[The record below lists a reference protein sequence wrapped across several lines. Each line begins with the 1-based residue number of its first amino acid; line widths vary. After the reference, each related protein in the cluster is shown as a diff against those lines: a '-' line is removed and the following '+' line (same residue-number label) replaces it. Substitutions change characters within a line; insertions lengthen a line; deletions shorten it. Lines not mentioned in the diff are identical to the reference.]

1 MSFKKTVTFSAK
13 VSDYTDGTVSA
24 RVQAEN
30 NILGQFVSWLL
41 AQNTFIQQIE
51 KVEIGDSHWSGYPM
65 YAVNSSVPSA
75 VSSCVS
81 GYKLLSDV
89 YMLGKNKNN
98 FLLGLCVD
106 GHVLTI
112 APTCSFEFQ
121 DALNTYLSKPISI
134 VMEQLRNLNSSK
146 YGIRVQYGGSLPV
159 ATFNTVDDEISIT
172 LNYWKGSDTLVL
184 YAVGETSRVFFSFD
198 AVDASFG
205 WLTSANKAL
214 CGYSFNEPI
223 QADETTQTLTS
234 DSSDSVVTCLSKGY
248 TTNLNPYYWGNM
260 NSYSGGC
267 YTGPWYSG
275 APVSCRLHIMNSQNF
290 YNGNGSSAD
299 SYLNSM
305 METDALRIVCCANL
319 VNFPRISTG
328 QLYLRKM
335 YIPNRTTVS
344 PVKLGYTPGNLY
356 ADAIYAVNDK
366 NYVCLKSGWCS
377 YFVEVSDQG

>member
-1 MSFKKTVTFSAK
+1 MSFKKTVTFTAK

-41 AQNTFIQQIE
+41 AQNTSIQQIE

-81 GYKLLSDV
+81 GYQLLSDV

-98 FLLGLCVD
+98 FLMGLCVD
-106 GHVLTI
+106 GHILTI

-121 DALNTYLSKPISI
+121 DALNTYSSKPISI
-134 VMEQLRNLNSSK
+134 VMEQLRNLQSSK
-146 YGIRVQYGGSLPV
+146 YAIRAQYGGSLPV

-184 YAVGETSRVFFSFD
+184 YVVGETSRVFFSFD

-248 TTNLNPYYWGNM
+248 ATNLNPYYWGNM
-260 NSYSGGC
+260 NSYSGEC
-267 YTGPWYSG
+267 YTGQWYSG

-290 YNGNGSSAD
+290 YNANGSSAD

-305 METDALRIVCCANL
+305 METDVQRIVCCANL

-335 YIPNRTTVS
+335 YIPNRTTAS

-356 ADAIYAVNDK
+356 VDAVYTVNDK

>member
-1 MSFKKTVTFSAK
+1 MSFKKTVTFTAK

-41 AQNTFIQQIE
+41 AQNTSIQQIE

-65 YAVNSSVPSA
+65 YAVNTSVPSA

-81 GYKLLSDV
+81 GYQLLSDV

-98 FLLGLCVD
+98 FLMGLCVD

-121 DALNTYLSKPISI
+121 DALNTSSAKPLSI
-134 VMEQLRNLNSSK
+134 VMEQLRMLASARYNMRIS
-146 YGIRVQYGGSLPV
+146 YGGSLPL
-159 ATFNTVDDEISIT
+159 ATFNTTDDEISIT
-172 LNYWKGSDTLVL
+172 LNYWKGSDTLMFYV
-184 YAVGETSRVFFSFD
+184 VGETSRVFFSFD

-205 WLTSANKAL
+205 WLTSANKTL

-223 QADETTQTLTS
+223 QADETTQTLTGNS
-234 DSSDSVVTCLSKGY
+234 GDSAITCLSKGY
-248 TTNLNPYYWGNM
+248 NTNLSPYFWGNM
-260 NSYSGGC
+260 NAYNSGC
-267 YTGPWYSG
+267 YQSPWYSY
-275 APVSCRLHIMNSQNF
+275 APVSSLMHVMNCQYFVNTA
-290 YNGNGSSAD
+290 GSIAD
-299 SYLNSM
+299 SNLNLM
-305 METDALRIVCCANL
+305 METDSSRIVCGANL

-335 YIPNRTTVS
+335 YIPNRTTAS

-356 ADAIYAVNDK
+356 ADAVYTINDK
-366 NYVCLKSGWCS
+366 NYVCLKSGWCG

>member
-1 MSFKKTVTFSAK
+1 MSFKKTVTFTAK

-41 AQNTFIQQIE
+41 AQNTSIQQIE

-81 GYKLLSDV
+81 GYELLSDV

-98 FLLGLCVD
+98 FLMGLCVD

-121 DALNTYLSKPISI
+121 DALNTSSAKPISI
-134 VMEQLRNLNSSK
+134 VMEQLRMLSSTRHN
-146 YGIRVQYGGSLPV
+146 IRISFGGSIPL
-159 ATFNTVDDEISIT
+159 ATFNTTDDEISIT

-205 WLTSANKAL
+205 WLTSTNKTL

-234 DSSDSVVTCLSKGY
+234 NSAESVITCLSKGY
-248 TTNLNPYYWGNM
+248 NTNLSPFFWGSM
-260 NSYSGGC
+260 NSNISGC
-267 YTGPWYSG
+267 YQGPWYSN
-275 APVSCRLHIMNSQNF
+275 APVPATMHIMNSQNF
-290 YNGNGSSAD
+290 HTNNNPTAD
-299 SYLNSM
+299 SYLNLM
-305 METDALRIVCCANL
+305 METDSTRIICGANL
-319 VNFPRISTG
+319 ANFPRISTG

-335 YIPNRTTVS
+335 YIPNRTTAS

-356 ADAIYAVNDK
+356 VDAVYAVNDK
-366 NYVCLKSGWCS
+366 NYLCLKNGWCS
-377 YFVEVSDQG
+377 YFVEVEDQN

>member
-41 AQNTFIQQIE
+41 AQNTSIQQIE
-51 KVEIGDSHWSGYPM
+51 KIEIGDSHWSGYPM
-65 YAVNSSVPSA
+65 YAVNSSVPSL

-81 GYKLLSDV
+81 GYQLLSDV
-89 YMLGKNKNN
+89 YMLGKDADN

-112 APTCSFEFQ
+112 APSCSFEFQ
-121 DALNTYLSKPISI
+121 DALNTYSPKPISI
-134 VMEQLRNLNSSK
+134 VMEQLRNLQSSR
-146 YGIRVQYGGSLPV
+146 YTARLSYGGSMPL

-205 WLTSANKAL
+205 WLTSTNKAL

-234 DSSDSVVTCLSKGY
+234 NSAEPVITCLSKGY
-248 TTNLNPYYWGNM
+248 STNLCPFFWGSMSSN
-260 NSYSGGC
+260 NYGC
-267 YTGPWYSG
+267 YQFPWSSN
-275 APVSCRLHIMNSQNF
+275 APVPATMHIMNSQNS
-290 YNGNGSSAD
+290 YGNNNPSVDSS
-299 SYLNSM
+299 LNLM
-305 METDALRIVCCANL
+305 METDSTRIICGVNL
-319 VNFPRISTG
+319 TNFPRISTE

-335 YIPNRTTVS
+335 YIPNRTTAS

-356 ADAIYAVNDK
+356 QDAVYTVNDK
-366 NYVCLKSGWCS
+366 NYLCLHDGWCS

>member
-1 MSFKKTVTFSAK
+1 MSFKKTVSFTAK

-41 AQNTFIQQIE
+41 AQNTSIQQIE

-65 YAVNSSVPSA
+65 YAVDTSVPSI

-81 GYKLLSDV
+81 GYELLSDI

-98 FLLGLCVD
+98 FLMGLCVD

-121 DALNTYLSKPISI
+121 DALNASSAKSISI
-134 VMEQLRNLNSSK
+134 VMEQLRMLASTRYN
-146 YGIRVQYGGSLPV
+146 IRISFGGSMPL
-159 ATFNTVDDEISIT
+159 ATFNTADDEISIT

-184 YAVGETSRVFFSFD
+184 YMVGETSRVFFSFD

-205 WLTSANKAL
+205 WLTSTNQAL
-214 CGYSFNEPI
+214 CGYSFNEAI
-223 QADETTQTLTS
+223 QADETTQTLVTNTT
-234 DSSDSVVTCLSKGY
+234 DSVITCLSKGY
-248 TTNLNPYYWGNM
+248 NTNLSPFFWGSM
-260 NSYSGGC
+260 SSYTSGC
-267 YTGPWYSG
+267 YQNPWFSY
-275 APVSCRLHIMNSQNF
+275 APVPCIMHIMNSKSFQSSS
-290 YNGNGSSAD
+290 GSSAD
-299 SYLNSM
+299 SSLNLM
-305 METDALRIVCCANL
+305 METDSSRIVCGANL
-319 VNFPRISTG
+319 VNFPCISTG

-335 YIPNRTTVS
+335 YIPNRVTAS
-344 PVKLGYTPGNLY
+344 PIKLGYTPGNLY
-356 ADAIYAVNDK
+356 ADAVYTVNDK

-377 YFVEVSDQG
+377 YFVEVEDQG